1 MECTF
6 YLSGPGLM
14 SPASNCSSILH
25 HIPRMPN
32 VPLLRPLTL
41 TGFTL
46 LVFFQTLVAQNPQIH
61 TKTGSRFP
69 TVIFTSVLWAA
80 DPSYYSIA
88 IDATGTATYQSAPD
102 SIGKTGVPYT
112 LEFQVSDRTRR
123 VTFNVARQLDYF
135 GDKAQQ
141 SVSSPQA
148 SSVRTLT
155 YHDSTIRHQITY
167 GSSSDSE
174 IDELTSVFEEISATL
189 EFGRRLAYFHQHESG
204 RLNGELDRLQAS
216 AQRRTARE
224 LQVIAPVL
232 RSIASDDRLETGVR
246 KKAEALLV
254 APTRP

>member
-1 MECTF
+1 MFTSF
-6 YLSGPGLM
+6 
-14 SPASNCSSILH
+14 A
-25 HIPRMPN
+25 
-32 VPLLRPLTL
+32 LLA
-41 TGFTL
+41 
-46 LVFFQTLVAQNPQIH
+46 FFPVLFAQNPQLH
-61 TKTGSRFP
+61 TQSGSRFP

-88 IDATGTATYQSAPD
+88 IDATGTATYQSAPN

-141 SVSSPQA
+141 SVTSPQA
-148 SSVRTLT
+148 SSVRTLA

-167 GSSSDSE
+167 SSSSNSE

-189 EFGRRLAYFHQHESG
+189 EFGRRLAYFQQHDRN
-204 RLNGELDRLQAS
+204 RLDGEVDRLQANAS
-216 AQRRTARE
+216 RRSVRE

-232 RSIASDDRLETGVR
+232 RSIASDARLETGLR
-246 KKAEALLV
+246 QKAEALLV
-254 APTRP
+254 PQTRP

>member
-1 MECTF
+1 MF
-6 YLSGPGLM
+6 
-14 SPASNCSSILH
+14 
-25 HIPRMPN
+25 
-32 VPLLRPLTL
+32 

-46 LVFFQTLVAQNPQIH
+46 LAFFPASVAQNPQLH
-61 TKTGSRFP
+61 TRSGSRFP
-69 TVIFTSVLWAA
+69 TVVFTSVLWAA

-141 SVSSPQA
+141 SVTSPQA
-148 SSVRTLT
+148 GSVRTLA

-167 GSSSDSE
+167 SSSSDSE

-189 EFGRRLAYFHQHESG
+189 EFGRRLANFQQHDHN
-204 RLNGELDRLQAS
+204 RLDGELDRLQANAS
-216 AQRRTARE
+216 RRGVRE

-232 RSIASDDRLETGVR
+232 RSIASEARLEIGLR
-246 KKAEALLV
+246 QKAEAVLTPQ
-254 APTRP
+254 ARP